1 MGTKKA
7 TEEEIKGF
15 LKLLDEIGLSV
26 RAFCEHAAVE
36 DDSADEEDA
45 LVGRFRQRFKR
56 LSMSSSEL
64 TKMHEYLSLH
74 ELFKKSDRRYLPS
87 AKGLFSNAEF
97 EREMLSVFSGN
108 RS

>member
-7 TEEEIKGF
+7 TDKEIKNF
-15 LKLLDEIGLSV
+15 LKILNEIGLSV

-36 DDSADEEDA
+36 DDSTDEEDA

-64 TKMHEYLSLH
+64 AKMHEYLSLH
-74 ELFKKSDRRYLPS
+74 ELFIKSERRYLPS
-87 AKGLFSNAEF
+87 AKGLFSNEEF
-97 EREMLSVFSGN
+97 EGEMLAVFSGN
-108 RS
+108 RG